1 MRIAIVGASPVP
13 FCRGGIESFMAGL
26 HRAINEYTHHS
37 AELIKIPVKEQTVP
51 NIIRAYNTFFR
62 THLDHF
68 DLVIT
73 TKYPAWNLRHRN
85 HVIYLGH
92 RLRGLYDTYPIPPDK
107 DRLWRFCPLRF
118 PGPWIKRMV
127 HWLDNRAIRPETIAY
142 AFCTSATIASRRE
155 YFHPDVPP
163 GVVYHSTI
171 HENYQR
177 KPGEFLFTVN
187 RLDPPKR
194 VDLMIRAY
202 QTVQTDIPFVIAG
215 TGPHETY
222 LKTLAGSDTRIRFT
236 GDISEAELTDL
247 YARSLAVL
255 YTPYAEDYGLVT
267 VEAMKSGKP
276 VMTTSDSGGPLEF
289 VRHNINGWIAE
300 PDPGSLGKCI
310 HDALSEPS
318 KLESMGDAA
327 LQTVQHITWRNT
339 VNQLLAPFE
348 YWPTPGANRID
359 ARRRV
364 LICVPYPV
372 WPPLGGGQRR
382 VAGLAEALSE
392 VYDVYVLSLGRFA
405 EPRTSEEINPW
416 LHEIRIPMAPEH
428 ARAQWDFE
436 KAVGETVSD
445 VALDK
450 LLPKT
455 PNYLR
460 ALRHFWECSDIII
473 CEQPYMFRHLPISNK
488 RKLIVHSS
496 QNYEYC
502 LKQPVLRRSR
512 KGRYLLKRVRAA
524 ESRAVTQCDI
534 LFATNS
540 TESQALCRSY
550 GRHKSKLSAI
560 LPNGVNTRSIKPP
573 NPDIRDM
580 ARKKLAIDS
589 EKHVFL
595 FMAAWHPPNLEAF
608 RFLVQSVAPEF
619 PNALFLVVGSIQD
632 HFINQGGDPSQ
643 LPSNIRLTGPLS
655 EQDKDAALAAAD
667 IALNPMI
674 SGSGTNLKI
683 LEYAAAG
690 IPVVSTPFG
699 IRGLAFQP
707 EQDVL
712 TAEPESFVEAL
723 RILADDNALQ
733 KRLAQNARQTVV
745 DRYDWRTICQSMIRT
760 MESCLAPAGPERID
774 TRDAGVFSGGW
785 YDAEHWDNS
794 GDGPGWVRWTD
805 GSGIV
810 LIPAPRVNRILR
822 ISLQGGFDGQNLS
835 ISLNDQCLFNECIN
849 SNWRNIEVPLSPA
862 LGRDYLR
869 LAIKS
874 DTWSPADSGSADCRR
889 LGVAVT
895 SIGYIPLKRS

>member
-26 HRAINEYTHHS
+26 HRAINEYTPHS

-51 NIIRAYNTFFR
+51 DVVRAYGTFRR

-92 RLRGLYDTYPIPPDK
+92 RLRGLYDTYPIPPEK
-107 DRLWRFCPLRF
+107 DRLWRFSPLRF
-118 PGPWIKRMV
+118 PGPWIKRIV

-142 AFCTSATIASRRE
+142 AFCTSATIASRHK
-155 YFHPDVPP
+155 YFHPDLPP

-187 RLDPPKR
+187 RLDAPKR

-222 LKTLAGSDTRIRFT
+222 LKTLVATDHRIRFT
-236 GDISEAELTDL
+236 GDVSEAELTDL

-267 VEAMKSGKP
+267 IEAMKSGKP
-276 VMTTSDSGGPLEF
+276 VLTTSDSGGPLEF
-289 VRHNINGWIAE
+289 VRHNINGWIAD

-310 HDALSEPS
+310 RDALSDPA

-327 LQTVQHITWRNT
+327 LQTVLHITWRNA

-348 YWPTPGANRID
+348 YWPTPGAKHID

-364 LICVPYPV
+364 LMCVPYPV
-372 WPPLGGGQRR
+372 FPPLGGGQRR

-392 VYDVYVLSLGRFA
+392 IYDVYVLSLGRFS

-416 LHEIRIPMAPEH
+416 LHEIRVPMAPAH

-445 VALDK
+445 AALDE

-460 ALRHFWECSDIII
+460 ALRHFAECSDIII
-473 CEQPYMFRHLPISNK
+473 CEQPYIFRHIPVSCTP
-488 RKLIVHSS
+488 KLIVHSS

-512 KGRYLLKRVRAA
+512 KGRHLLRRVRAA
-524 ESRAVTQCDI
+524 ESAAVTHCDI
-534 LFATNS
+534 LFATS
-540 TESQALCRSY
+540 TTECQALCRSY
-550 GRHKSKLSAI
+550 GRHKSKSSAT
-560 LPNGVNTRSIKPP
+560 LPNGVDTRSIQPP
-573 NPDIRDM
+573 DQDTRDM

-589 EKHVFL
+589 ERYVFL

-608 RFLVQSVAPEF
+608 RFLTKSVAPEF
-619 PNALFLVVGSIQD
+619 PDALFLVVGSVRD
-632 HFINQGGDPSQ
+632 HFVNQGGDLSY
-643 LPSNIRLTGPLS
+643 LPSNIRLTGALA
-655 EQDKDAALAAAD
+655 EQDKNAALAAAD
-667 IALNPMI
+667 VALNPMI

-707 EQDVL
+707 GHDVL
-712 TAEPESFVEAL
+712 TAEPEQFAETL
-723 RILADDNALQ
+723 RTLADDRAYQ
-733 KRLAQNARQTVV
+733 TRLAQNARQTVV
-745 DRYDWRTICQSMIRT
+745 ERYDWRTICQSMIRT
-760 MESCLAPAGPERID
+760 MESSLAPAGPERVD
-774 TRDAGVFSGGW
+774 MRDAAFFSGGW
-785 YDAEHWDNS
+785 YVAEHWNNAD
-794 GDGPGWVRWTD
+794 GGPGWVRWND
-805 GSGIV
+805 GNGIV
-810 LIPAPRVNRILR
+810 LIPAPRNYRILR
-822 ISLQGGFDGQNLS
+822 ITLQGGFDGQKLS
-835 ISLNDQCLFNECIN
+835 ISLNDQCVLDDILNN
-849 SNWRNIEVPLSPA
+849 TWRTVEIHLSPVF
-862 LGRDYLR
+862 GSDYLQFT
-869 LAIKS
+869 IKC
-874 DTWSPADSGSADCRR
+874 DTWSPADSGSTDNRL

-895 SIGYIPLKRS
+895 SIRFAPPVKT